1 MSLALELEDAEFEGA
16 VNRDLIDLGLR
27 LRWLCDG
34 TDRLNWEDLLD
45 IVENSA
51 PESAVYRHVEGG
63 IPGWTMTDYQI
74 ANLIDAVNG
83 LAWGLAGGKEQDR
96 PDPAWRPNMQSQA
109 IEQKQPPGEGGF
121 GGVFGTDFEE
131 ETMSLEEANAF
142 LGIKIA

>member
-1 MSLALELEDAEFEGA
+1 MSLALELEDPEFERA

-51 PESAVYRHVEGG
+51 PESAVYRHVQGG

-96 PDPAWRPNMQSQA
+96 PDPAWRPSMKDKITDHTTESS
-109 IEQKQPPGEGGF
+109 GGF
-121 GGVFGTDFEE
+121 GGIFGADFEE